1 MGIIHKEVMD
11 IIANGPIMEDFNK
24 IKESMLKEYEVNVT
38 TNKYWMSALTRYYQ
52 YNFDS
57 TDFVDVLNS
66 ITPKDIQNTLKKL
79 VAQGNV
85 VEVVMLPKK

>member
-1 MGIIHKEVMD
+1 
-11 IIANGPIMEDFNK
+11 
-24 IKESMLKEYEVNVT
+24 MLKEYEVNVT

-52 YNFDS
+52 YNFDG

-85 VEVVMLPKK
+85 VEVVMLPKI

>member
-1 MGIIHKEVMD
+1 MD

>member
-1 MGIIHKEVMD
+1 MSEVL
-11 IIANGPIMEDFNK
+11 IF
-24 IKESMLKEYEVNVT
+24 Y
-38 TNKYWMSALTRYYQ
+38 RYYQ

>member
-57 TDFVDVLNS
+57 TDFVNVLNS